1 MVTNPKEVG
10 VSAASRSEKISNDF
24 FKKILLLLKTLRGGN
39 REGEHNIQ
47 CGWHMDRQL
56 KKLKVI

>member
-10 VSAASRSEKISNDF
+10 VSAAGKEKDIKSF
-24 FKKILLLLKTLRGGN
+24 LKKKILLLKTLKGKTG
-39 REGEHNIQ
+39 REKEHNIQ

-56 KKLKVI
+56 